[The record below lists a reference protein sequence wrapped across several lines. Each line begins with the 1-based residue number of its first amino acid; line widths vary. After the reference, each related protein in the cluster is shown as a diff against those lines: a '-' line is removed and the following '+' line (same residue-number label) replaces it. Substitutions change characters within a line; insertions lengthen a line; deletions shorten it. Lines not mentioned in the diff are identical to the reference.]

1 MRGRNRDRGQ
11 HLTAARADPPAL
23 VPAKIPLVRVGTPLG
38 EYPFEF
44 SRIERRDGSIAIV
57 GTVAGMESTV
67 VLDHRDLTGALKKL
81 ALPVGV
87 ALALVAF
94 SRARG

>member
-1 MRGRNRDRGQ
+1 
-11 HLTAARADPPAL
+11 
-23 VPAKIPLVRVGTPLG
+23 VRVGTPLG

-44 SRIERRDGSIAIV
+44 SRVERRDGSIVIL

-67 VLDHRDLTGALKKL
+67 VLDRDDLGKAMKKL

-87 ALALVAF
+87 ALALIAF
-94 SRARG
+94 SRTRG

>member
-1 MRGRNRDRGQ
+1 
-11 HLTAARADPPAL
+11 
-23 VPAKIPLVRVGTPLG
+23 VKVGTPLG

-44 SRIERRDGSIAIV
+44 SRVERREGSIVVV

-67 VLDHRDLTGALKKL
+67 VLDREDLGAALKKL

-87 ALALVAF
+87 LLALIAF
-94 SRARG
+94 TRTRN

>member
-1 MRGRNRDRGQ
+1 MKV
-11 HLTAARADPPAL
+11 T
-23 VPAKIPLVRVGTPLG
+23 TPLG

-44 SRIERRDGSIAIV
+44 SRVERREGSIAIV

-67 VLDHRDLTGALKKL
+67 VLDREDLSAAMRKL
-81 ALPVGV
+81 ALPVGA
-87 ALALVAF
+87 ALALLAI